1 MKPMDEMVTMSV
13 RLPKQV
19 VTWLRKTAAVETI
32 EQDKRVSMNRL
43 LIDIITKAMTA
54 DRRVITRY
62 AGSGS
67 AMNTNRQEGKE

>member
-1 MKPMDEMVTMSV
+1 MDEMVTMSV

-32 EQDKRVSMNRL
+32 EQDKRVSMNSL
-43 LIDIITKAMTA
+43 LIDVLTKAMNA

-67 AMNTNRQEGKE
+67 AMNTRREGGE

>member
-1 MKPMDEMVTMSV
+1 MNKMVTMSV

-32 EQDKRVSMNRL
+32 EQDKRVSMNSL
-43 LIDIITKAMTA
+43 LIDVLTKAMNA

-62 AGSGS
+62 VGSGS
-67 AMNTNRQEGKE
+67 AMNTRREGGE

>member
-1 MKPMDEMVTMSV
+1 MNEMVTMSV

-32 EQDKRVSMNRL
+32 EQDKRVSMNSL
-43 LIDIITKAMTA
+43 LIDILTKAMNA

-62 AGSGS
+62 TGSGS
-67 AMNTNRQEGKE
+67 AMNANRRQK

>member
-1 MKPMDEMVTMSV
+1 MNKIVTMSV

-32 EQDKRVSMNRL
+32 EQDKRVSMNSL
-43 LIDIITKAMTA
+43 LIDILTKAMNA

-67 AMNTNRQEGKE
+67 AMNANRRQKE

>member
-1 MKPMDEMVTMSV
+1 MNKMVTMSV

-32 EQDKRVSMNRL
+32 ELDKRVSMNSL
-43 LIDIITKAMTA
+43 LIDILTKAMNA

-67 AMNTNRQEGKE
+67 AMNTSRLDKE

>member
-1 MKPMDEMVTMSV
+1 MNEMVTMSV

-32 EQDKRVSMNRL
+32 EQDKRVSMNSL
-43 LIDIITKAMTA
+43 LIDILTKAMNA

-67 AMNTNRQEGKE
+67 EMNANRRQKE

>member
-1 MKPMDEMVTMSV
+1 MDKMVTMSV

-32 EQDKRVSMNRL
+32 ELDKRVSMNSL
-43 LIDIITKAMTA
+43 LIDILTKAMNA

-67 AMNTNRQEGKE
+67 AMNTSRRDKE

>member
-1 MKPMDEMVTMSV
+1 MDKMVTMSV

-32 EQDKRVSMNRL
+32 ELDKRVSMNSL
-43 LIDIITKAMTA
+43 LIDILTKAMNA

-67 AMNTNRQEGKE
+67 AMNNSHRDKE